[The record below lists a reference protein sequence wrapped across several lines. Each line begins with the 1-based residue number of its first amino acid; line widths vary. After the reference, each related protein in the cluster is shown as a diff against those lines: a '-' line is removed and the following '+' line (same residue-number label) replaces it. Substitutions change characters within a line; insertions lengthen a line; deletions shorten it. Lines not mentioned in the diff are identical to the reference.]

1 MGAGNN
7 KKVQKHCLQKL
18 QLLLIATCTAH
29 IQVYTIVDW
38 FVVVHRQKN

>member
-7 KKVQKHCLQKL
+7 KKYKSTVYKNF